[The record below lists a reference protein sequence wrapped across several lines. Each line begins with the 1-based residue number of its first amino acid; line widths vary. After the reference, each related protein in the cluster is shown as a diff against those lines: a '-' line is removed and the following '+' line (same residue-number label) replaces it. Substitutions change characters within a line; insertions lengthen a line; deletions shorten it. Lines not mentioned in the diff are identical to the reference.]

1 MTQRMPHTG
10 GLQLPKDV
18 GVSETDAA
26 AIANEWNT
34 APFVDAKLKAQGIH
48 PNVEP
53 DIVYMPVT
61 ADQLLAP
68 DIKSYTVT
76 FTTHLRW
83 YNYVVRL
90 QAEIRSDLLQV
101 NNQMKEI
108 ARKKRVDFRELN
120 KTLSKADKMSATEMD
135 DMIGGDPTYRSLS
148 ILRQE
153 LMQADMKV
161 SAWGEETENNR
172 NTVSRQIE
180 NRKAE
185 GKGGSNE
192 TNMPARAA
200 GTWNGRPGRD

>member
-1 MTQRMPHTG
+1 MTQRMPQTG
-10 GLQLPKDV
+10 GLQLPKDI
-18 GVSETDAA
+18 GVSEAEAA
-26 AIANEWNT
+26 TIASEWNT
-34 APFVDAKLKAQGIH
+34 VPFVDAKLKAQGMHQNI
-48 PNVEP
+48 EP
-53 DIVYMPVT
+53 EIAYIPVT

-90 QAEIRSDLLQV
+90 QAEIRSELLQV

-120 KTLSKADKMSATEMD
+120 KTLAKADKMSATEMD
-135 DMIGGDPTYRSLS
+135 DMIGGDPTYRNLG

-153 LMQADMKV
+153 LMQCDLKV
-161 SAWGEETENNR
+161 SAWSVETENNR

-185 GKGGSNE
+185 GKGGGME